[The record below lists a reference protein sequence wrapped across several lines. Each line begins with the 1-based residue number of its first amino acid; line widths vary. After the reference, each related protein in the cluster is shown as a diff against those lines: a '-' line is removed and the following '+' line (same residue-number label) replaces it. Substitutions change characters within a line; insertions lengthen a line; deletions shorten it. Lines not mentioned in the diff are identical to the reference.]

1 MNTRRT
7 ETEGHWAIQCPTY
20 YNKWYFIWIEFYVGV
35 CAFKLYNIHILNII
49 SFYIKKYKMKK
60 EFVEKYEAY
69 KIEHKHKKRDLI
81 YFVSFL
87 LFHSIRCCSVWM
99 CESGS
104 FCPSFRFL
112 HWNLT
117 VIISYRC
124 WYIVHICVVLQPNW
138 MCLVAHRTIMYFFVC
153 VFCHKWPVQ
162 NACLVH
168 GITNKKSLK
177 MSI

>member
-69 KIEHKHKKRDLI
+69 KIEHKHKKTRSYLFR
-81 YFVSFL
+81 FVPSIP
-87 LFHSIRCCSVWM
+87 FHSIRCCSVWM

-104 FCPSFRFL
+104 FSLFSFSTLKFDRYYIISLLVYSTYMCRFTAKLDVSRCPSNHNVFF
-112 HWNLT
+112 
-117 VIISYRC
+117 C
-124 WYIVHICVVLQPNW
+124 
-138 MCLVAHRTIMYFFVC
+138 MCIL
-153 VFCHKWPVQ
+153 P
-162 NACLVH
+162 
-168 GITNKKSLK
+168 
-177 MSI
+177 